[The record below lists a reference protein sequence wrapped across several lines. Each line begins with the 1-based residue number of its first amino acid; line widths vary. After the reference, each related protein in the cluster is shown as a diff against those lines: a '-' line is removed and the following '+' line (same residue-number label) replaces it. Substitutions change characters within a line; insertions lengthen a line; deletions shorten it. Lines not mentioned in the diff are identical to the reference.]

1 MGILNVTP
9 DSFSDGGRFVKR
21 DDAMRHV
28 EKMIQDG
35 VDIIDVGGESTR
47 PGAESVSAVEELER
61 VVPVIEAIRSMTNL
75 PISVD
80 TSTAAVMTAAAVAG
94 ASMVND
100 VRALRR
106 EGALEAASATGLPV
120 CLMHM
125 QGDPQTMQMSPGYND
140 LMVDIR
146 RFFTGRIEVCVK
158 AGIPQE
164 KIVLDP
170 GFGFGKTTQHNLQL
184 INQLDTFA
192 ELGCPLLVGLS
203 RKSTIGRVMDSKGLE
218 SKGLESKSFESIEE
232 DRLIGS
238 LVGAVWA
245 YMRGA
250 SILRVHDVAETRA
263 ALLMASAFATN
274 GDQFD

>member
-218 SKGLESKSFESIEE
+218 SKGFESIEE

>member
-1 MGILNVTP
+1 MLFPTDRPAIMGVLNVTP

-21 DDAMRHV
+21 DDAMRHA
-28 EKMIQDG
+28 EKMILSG

-47 PGAESVSAVEELER
+47 PGAGSVSTSEELER
-61 VVPVIEAIRSMTNL
+61 VVPVIEAIRAMTDL

-80 TSTAAVMTAAAVAG
+80 TSTAAVMTAAAAVG
-94 ASMVND
+94 ASLLND
-100 VRALRR
+100 VRALRLD
-106 EGALEAASATGLPV
+106 GALEAASATGLPV

-125 QGDPQTMQMSPGYND
+125 QGDPQTMQMNPVYDD
-140 LMVDIR
+140 LMTDVR
-146 RFFTGRIEVCVK
+146 RFFIDRIEVCVA
-158 AGIPQE
+158 AGIQRE
-164 KIVLDP
+164 RIVLDP
-170 GFGFGKTTQHNLQL
+170 GFGFGKTPQHNLQL

-192 ELGCPLLVGLS
+192 DLGCPLLVGLS
-203 RKSTIGRVMDSKGLE
+203 RKSTIGKVL
-218 SKGLESKSFESIEE
+218 ESIEG

-263 ALLMASAFATN
+263 ALVVSRAFSTN
-274 GDQFD
+274 GNDFA

>member
-1 MGILNVTP
+1 MLFPADRPAIMGILNVTP
-9 DSFSDGGRFVKR
+9 DSFSDGGRFVKP
-21 DDAMRHV
+21 DDALRHA
-28 EKMIQDG
+28 EKMIQGG

-47 PGAESVSAVEELER
+47 PGAGSVSALEELER
-61 VVPVIEAIRSMTNL
+61 VVPVIEAIRSITDL

-80 TSTAAVMTAAAVAG
+80 TSTPAVITAAAIAG

-106 EGALEAASATGLPV
+106 DGALEAVSATGLPV

-125 QGDPQTMQMSPGYND
+125 QGDPQTMQMNPVYND
-140 LMVDIR
+140 LLADIR
-146 RFFTGRIEVCVK
+146 RFFIERIEICED
-158 AGIPQE
+158 AGIAHE
-164 KIVLDP
+164 KILLDP
-170 GFGFGKTTQHNLQL
+170 GFGFGKTPQQNLQL

-192 ELGCPLLVGLS
+192 DLGCPLLVGLS
-203 RKSTIGRVMDSKGLE
+203 RKSTIGKVLE
-218 SKGLESKSFESIEE
+218 SVEE

-245 YMRGA
+245 FMRGA

-263 ALLMASAFATN
+263 ALLMARAFATN
-274 GDQFD
+274 GDHFA

>member
-1 MGILNVTP
+1 MLFPADRPAIMGILNVTP
-9 DSFSDGGRFVKR
+9 DSFSDGGRFVNR
-21 DDAMRHV
+21 DDAMRQA
-28 EKMIQDG
+28 EKMIEGG

-47 PGAESVSAVEELER
+47 PGADPVSVLEELER
-61 VVPVIEAIRSMTNL
+61 VVPVVEAIRSMTNL

-106 EGALEAASATGLPV
+106 DGALAAASATQLPV

-125 QGDPQTMQMSPGYND
+125 QGDPQTMQMSPVYDD
-140 LMVDIR
+140 LLADIR
-146 RFFTGRIEVCVK
+146 RFFTERIEVCVK
-158 AGIPQE
+158 AGIPKE
-164 KIVLDP
+164 KIILDP
-170 GFGFGKTTQHNLQL
+170 GFGFGKTPQHNLKI
-184 INQLDTFA
+184 INQLGVFSD
-192 ELGCPLLVGLS
+192 LGCPLLVGLS
-203 RKSTIGRVMDSKGLE
+203 RKSTIGKVLE
-218 SKGLESKSFESIEE
+218 SNEE

-263 ALLMASAFATN
+263 ALLMARAFATN
-274 GDQFD
+274 GDQFS